1 MIALVSIIVGVL
13 CLGIGSGVSFYLTK
27 RFIEKKFGDAK
38 MTAEQTIKDAEE
50 KASTIKK
57 EAILEAKEEALK
69 IKTESEKECKE
80 RRNEVSKSE
89 QRILEKETRILEKEA
104 NLEKKNDLL
113 DKKIQAIDD
122 SKAELENKK
131 LEIEKLKENVE
142 QESVKLKEEVEQERA
157 EIAKE
162 LERVAGLSKEEAKK
176 QVVDSIIDEA
186 RKDAGNIVREIENEA
201 REEGEKKARD
211 IVTLAIQKCATDQTA
226 DVTVTTVS
234 LPTEEMKGRIIGREG
249 RNIRAIENATGVDLI
264 VDDTPDAVI
273 LSSFDPIRREVAR
286 LTLEKLITDGRIHPA
301 RVEDIVEKMKKEIEK
316 TIKEAGEN
324 ASFEAG
330 IYNLHPELIKIL
342 GRLKYRTSYG
352 QNVLKHSL
360 ETSYIAGLLAGELG
374 ANVTIA
380 KRGGLLHDIGKALD
394 FEMEGTHVS
403 IGVDIAKKFNE
414 HPEVIHCIEAHHGGV
429 EFKTIEAI
437 LVQVADAISS
447 SRPGARR
454 ESLDAYIKRLEKL
467 EGIAN
472 SFKGVESSFAIQ
484 AGREIRIAV
493 KPEEVDDASM
503 VVLAKEIARK
513 IEAELEYPGQIKVNI
528 IRETRATDV
537 AS

>member
-1 MIALVSIIVGVL
+1 MIYAIIAVVSLALG
-13 CLGIGSGVSFYLTK
+13 GGVSYFVTK
-27 RFIEKKFGDAK
+27 QLIEKKLGNAK
-38 MTAEQTIKDAEE
+38 NIAEKAIKDAEE
-50 KASTIKK
+50 KASSIKK
-57 EAILEAKEEALK
+57 EAVLEAKEEVLK
-69 IKTESEKECKE
+69 IKTDSENECRE
-80 RRNEVSKSE
+80 RRNEIQKME
-89 QRILEKETRILEKEA
+89 ARILEKEE
-104 NLEKKNDLL
+104 NLDRKNDLL
-113 DKKIQAIDD
+113 DKKMQSIDD
-122 SKAELENKK
+122 AKQELENRKQD
-131 LEIEKLKENVE
+131 LENAKQDILNEKEKIL
-142 QESVKLKEEVEQERA
+142 
-157 EIAKE
+157 KE
-162 LERVAGLSKEEAKK
+162 LEKVAGLSKEEAKK
-176 QVVDSIIDEA
+176 QVVDSIIDDA
-186 RKDAGNIVREIENEA
+186 RKDAGNIVRDIENEA

-211 IVTLAIQKCATDQTA
+211 IITLAIQKCATDQTA
-226 DVTVTTVS
+226 DVTVTTVA
-234 LPTEEMKGRIIGREG
+234 LPSDEMKGRIIGREG

-301 RVEDIVEKMKKEIEK
+301 RVEDIVEKVKKDIEK

-330 IYNLHPELIKIL
+330 VFNLHPELIKIL

-374 ANVTIA
+374 ANVALA
-380 KRGGLLHDIGKALD
+380 KRAGLLHDIGKALD

-403 IGVDIAKKFNE
+403 IGVDVAKKYKE
-414 HPEVIHCIEAHHGGV
+414 SPEVIHCIEAHHGGV
-429 EFKTIEAI
+429 EFKSIEAI

-447 SRPGARR
+447 ARPGARR
-454 ESLDAYIKRLEKL
+454 ESLDAYVKRLEKL
-467 EGIAN
+467 EEIAN
-472 SFKGVESSFAIQ
+472 SFKGVETSYAIQ

-493 KPEEVDDASM
+493 KPEEVDDSSM
-503 VVLAKEIARK
+503 VILAKEIARK
-513 IEAELEYPGQIKVNI
+513 IESELEYPGQIKVNI

>member
-1 MIALVSIIVGVL
+1 MIYAIVIVVSL
-13 CLGIGSGVSFYLTK
+13 AIGGTASYFISTK
-27 RFIEKKFGDAK
+27 MLEKKLGNAK
-38 MTAEQTIKDAEE
+38 HIAEKSIKDAEE
-50 KASTIKK
+50 KASSIRK
-57 EAILEAKEEALK
+57 EAVLEAKEEVLK
-69 IKTESEKECKE
+69 LKTETENECRA
-80 RRNEVSKSE
+80 RRAEVQKME
-89 QRILEKETRILEKEA
+89 NRMLEKEEA
-104 NLEKKNDLL
+104 LDKKNDLL
-113 DKKIQAIDD
+113 DKKLQSIDD
-122 SKAELENKK
+122 AKAELENKK
-131 LEIEKLKENVE
+131 QEIEAQK
-142 QESVKLKEEVEQERA
+142 Q
-157 EIAKE
+157 EIANEREKINKE
-162 LERVAGLSKEEAKK
+162 LEKVAGLSREEAKK
-176 QVVDSIIDEA
+176 QVVDSIIDDA
-186 RKDAGNIVREIENEA
+186 RKEAGNIVRDIENEA

-211 IVTLAIQKCATDQTA
+211 IITLAIQKCATDHTA
-226 DVTVTTVS
+226 DVTVTTVT
-234 LPTEEMKGRIIGREG
+234 LPSDEMKGRIIGREG

-264 VDDTPDAVI
+264 VDDTPDAVT

-301 RVEDIVEKMKKEIEK
+301 RVEDIVEKVQRDIEK

-330 IYNLHPELIKIL
+330 VFNLHPELIKIL

-374 ANVTIA
+374 ANVAVA

-403 IGVDIAKKFNE
+403 IGVDVAKKYKE
-414 HPEVIHCIEAHHGGV
+414 SEEVIHCIEAHHGGV
-429 EFKTIEAI
+429 EYQSIEAI

-447 SRPGARR
+447 ARPGARR
-454 ESLDAYIKRLEKL
+454 ESLDAYIKRLTKL
-467 EGIAN
+467 EEIAN
-472 SFKGVESSFAIQ
+472 SFKGVETSFAIQ

-503 VVLAKEIARK
+503 VILAKEIARK

>member
-1 MIALVSIIVGVL
+1 MVGIIISAVVSLAVG
-13 CLGIGSGVSFYLTK
+13 GVASY
-27 RFIEKKFGDAK
+27 FISSKMLEKKLGNAK
-38 MTAEQTIKDAEE
+38 NIAEKTIKDAEE
-50 KASTIKK
+50 KASSIKK
-57 EAILEAKEEALK
+57 EAVLEAKEEALK
-69 IKTESEKECKE
+69 LKTDSENECRE
-80 RRNEVSKSE
+80 RRNEIQRME
-89 QRILEKETRILEKEA
+89 NRILEKEEA
-104 NLEKKNDLL
+104 LDRKNDVL
-113 DKKIQAIDD
+113 DKKLQSIDD
-122 SKAELENKK
+122 AKAELETKK
-131 LEIEKLKENVE
+131 QDLENSKQEILKEREN
-142 QESVKLKEEVEQERA
+142 
-157 EIAKE
+157 IAKE
-162 LERVAGLSKEEAKK
+162 LEKVAGLSREEAKK
-176 QVVDSIIDEA
+176 QVVDSIIDDA
-186 RKDAGNIVREIENEA
+186 RKDAGNIVRDIENEA

-211 IVTLAIQKCATDQTA
+211 IITLAIQKCATDQTA
-226 DVTVTTVS
+226 DVTVTTVT
-234 LPTEEMKGRIIGREG
+234 LPSDEMKGRIIGREG

-301 RVEDIVEKMKKEIEK
+301 RVEDIVDKVKKDIEK

-324 ASFEAG
+324 AIFDAG
-330 IYNLHPELIKIL
+330 VFNLHPELVKIL

-374 ANVTIA
+374 ANVAVA

-403 IGVDIAKKFNE
+403 IGVDVAKKFKE
-414 HPEVIHCIEAHHGGV
+414 SPEVIHCIEAHHGGV
-429 EFKTIEAI
+429 EYKSIEAM

-447 SRPGARR
+447 ARPGARR
-454 ESLDAYIKRLEKL
+454 ESLDAYVKRLEKL
-467 EGIAN
+467 EEIAN
-472 SFKGVESSFAIQ
+472 SFKGVDASFAIQ

-503 VVLAKEIARK
+503 VILAKEIARK